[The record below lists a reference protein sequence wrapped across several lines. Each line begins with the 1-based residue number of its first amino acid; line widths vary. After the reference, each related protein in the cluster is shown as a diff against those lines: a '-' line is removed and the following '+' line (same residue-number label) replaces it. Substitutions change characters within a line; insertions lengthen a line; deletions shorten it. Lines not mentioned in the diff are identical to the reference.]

1 VAGYLTS
8 KGGKES
14 DALARA
20 FGALV
25 EGLTFY
31 DLANVAVAEM
41 RVKVA
46 FEDLGRRKKDQLAK
60 LESVAGPGARA
71 AAVMPGIYPIN
82 VVSKVEC
89 YVCGFVA
96 ETKAMP
102 NNCPN
107 CGAARYAFEK
117 EITLSKAWE
126 IAADAGRKSAILFGE
141 SAAHTE
147 GRTKAV
153 LEELARDEEGEAV
166 QAARQLSELRT

>member
-1 VAGYLTS
+1 LTS

-46 FEDLGRRKKDQLAK
+46 FEELGRHKKDQLAR
-60 LESVAGPGARA
+60 LESVAGSGVKD

-82 VVSKVEC
+82 VVAKVEC

-117 EITLSKAWE
+117 EISLSKAWE
-126 IAADAGRKSAILFGE
+126 IAAEAGRKSATLFG
-141 SAAHTE
+141 TP
-147 GRTKAV
+147 RPT
-153 LEELARDEEGEAV
+153 RR
-166 QAARQLSELRT
+166 AARRPSSKSWHRTNRDRRSRRTGSSRNSGPER